1 MNNLKD
7 YTPERTVGRDTRT
20 GEEGAQAAAL
30 ATNLYVDHPLSQPYQ
45 FALVRNHLTEIVNKK
60 PTEVVTVRVLWN
72 YTPDTIVTA
81 KMIPMGNYQLVSVR
95 EANLDGSK
103 VDRGPEW
110 YAEHLAQLNDPS
122 WVRLH
127 ELNGSVKARF

>member
-1 MNNLKD
+1 MND
-7 YTPERTVGRDTRT
+7 IGTYTPERTVGRDTRT

-30 ATNLYVDHPLSQPYQ
+30 ATNLYVDHLLSQPYQ

-81 KMIPMGNYQLVSVR
+81 KMIPMGNYQLVSVK
-95 EANLDGSK
+95 EANLDGSA

>member
-1 MNNLKD
+1 MNDLGT

-20 GEEGAQAAAL
+20 GEEGAQSAAL

-45 FALVRNHLTEIVNKK
+45 FNLVRNHLTEIVNKK

-81 KMIPMGNYQLVSVR
+81 KMIPMGNYQLVSVM
-95 EANLDGSK
+95 ELNLDGSK

-110 YAEHLAQLNDPS
+110 YAEHLAQLNDPD
-122 WVRLH
+122 WIRLH